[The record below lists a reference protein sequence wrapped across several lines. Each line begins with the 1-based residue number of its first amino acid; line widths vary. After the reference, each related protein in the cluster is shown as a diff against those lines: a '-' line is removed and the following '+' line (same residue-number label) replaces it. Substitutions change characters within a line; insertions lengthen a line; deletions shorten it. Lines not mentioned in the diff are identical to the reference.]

1 MKCSRSIEAGPLMG
15 SVGLRSADPLAGSAL
30 FLHRTWLAAAAVA
43 LVLSPAVASARTAPS
58 YRAAQAD
65 VAAWQANG
73 RRLLWV
79 QDGQLRPE
87 AERVIDLAH
96 GARLDG
102 LDPDSYRLRNLEG
115 AVRAAFGGN
124 PRDLAKADLLLS
136 QTLVALARDMRRSR
150 STEMKFADAAA
161 VPPVPS
167 AGLLL
172 NSAANAP
179 SLSAWLEAMP
189 WMHPAY
195 ATLRNALTSA
205 PDGRQAQIL
214 RINLE
219 RARILPA
226 AIQPGRYVLVDAA
239 AARLYM
245 IENGVVKDSM
255 RVVVGR
261 ADNPTPMLAGMLRF
275 AILNPYWNAPP
286 DLAATRLAPHVVS
299 EGIGYL
305 AKARYEV
312 LSDWGDHAKRVD
324 PRTIDWQAVVDGKM
338 PDIRMRQLPGP
349 DNSMGRMKF
358 MFPNDM
364 GIYLHD
370 TDDKSLFAAPARQK
384 SGGCIRLQSA
394 ARLGKWLY
402 GKPLTTTSKV
412 PEQKV
417 ALPNPVP
424 VYVTYLTA
432 APENGQIA
440 FRDDFYNRDG
450 LGQRPSETAAR

>member
-1 MKCSRSIEAGPLMG
+1 MTSMHLSGPPRASRPSRRFAT
-15 SVGLRSADPLAGSAL
+15 AL
-30 FLHRTWLAAAAVA
+30 LAAAGML
-43 LVLSPAVASARTAPS
+43 LVIAPSDASARTAS
-58 YRAAQAD
+58 SFRLAQGE
-65 VAAWQANG
+65 VAAWQG
-73 RRLLWV
+73 STQRSLWA
-79 QDGQLRPE
+79 QGGQLRPE
-87 AERVIDLAH
+87 ASQLIELVRS
-96 GARLDG
+96 ARLDG
-102 LDPDSYRLRNLEG
+102 LDPDAYRIRTLEG

-124 PRDLAKADLLLS
+124 PRDVQRADFMLS
-136 QTLVALARDMRRSR
+136 QTLVALARDMRATHSH
-150 STEMKFADAAA
+150 EMKFADPVAI
-161 VPPVPS
+161 PPAPS
-167 AGLLL
+167 AQLLL
-172 NSAANAP
+172 NSAATAP
-179 SLSAWLEAMP
+179 SLSEWLDRMP

-195 ATLRNALTSA
+195 AALRGAMVNASDEREGQLI
-205 PDGRQAQIL
+205 RL
-214 RINLE
+214 NME
-219 RARILPA
+219 RARVLPSA
-226 AIQPGRYVLVDAA
+226 LQPGRYVMVDAA

-245 IENGVVKDSM
+245 VENGVVKDSM

-261 ADNPTPMLAGMLRF
+261 TDNPTPMLAGMIRY

-299 EGIGYL
+299 EGVSYL
-305 AKARYEV
+305 ARAHYEV

-358 MFPNDM
+358 MFPNEM

-384 SGGCIRLQSA
+384 SGGCIRLQNASK
-394 ARLGKWLY
+394 LGKWLY

-417 ALPNPVP
+417 ALPDPVP

-440 FRDDFYNRDG
+440 YREDIYNRDG
-450 LGQRPSETAAR
+450 LGARQTAAR

>member
-1 MKCSRSIEAGPLMG
+1 MKSVRMSGAG
-15 SVGLRSADPLAGSAL
+15 PLAGSAYFSWKAL
-30 FLHRTWLAAAAVA
+30 LGAAAAA
-43 LVLSPAVASARTAPS
+43 LALSPVAASARTAPT
-58 YRAAQAD
+58 YRAAQGE

-73 RRLLWV
+73 LRSLWV
-79 QDGQLRPE
+79 QGGQLRPE
-87 AERVIDLAH
+87 AEQVINLAH
-96 GARLDG
+96 SARLDG

-115 AVRAAFGGN
+115 AVRGAFGGN
-124 PRDLAKADLLLS
+124 PRDLAKADFLLS
-136 QTLVALARDMRRSR
+136 QTLVALARDMRATRSI
-150 STEMKFADAAA
+150 EMKFADPAAI
-161 VPPVPS
+161 PPAPS

-172 NSAANAP
+172 NSAASAP
-179 SLSAWLEAMP
+179 SLSAWLDAMP

-195 ATLRNALTSA
+195 ALLRNALSGA
-205 PDGRQAQIL
+205 RDGRAAQVL
-214 RINLE
+214 HLNME
-219 RARILPA
+219 RARVLPA
-226 AIQPGRYVLVDAA
+226 AIQPGRYVMVDAA

-245 IENGVVKDSM
+245 VENGVVKDSM

-261 ADNPTPMLAGMLRF
+261 TDNPTPMLAGIIRY

-299 EGIGYL
+299 DGVGYL

-324 PRTIDWQAVVDGKM
+324 PRTIDWQAVVAGKM

-349 DNSMGRMKF
+349 DNSMGKMKF
-358 MFPNDM
+358 MFPNNM

-370 TDDKSLFAAPARQK
+370 TDDKSLFAEPARMK
-384 SGGCIRLQSA
+384 SGGCIRLQNA
-394 ARLGKWLY
+394 AKLGKWLV

-450 LGQRPSETAAR
+450 VGVRPGYNGQVAQTAAR

>member
-1 MKCSRSIEAGPLMG
+1 MTSMHLSGCPRA
-15 SVGLRSADPLAGSAL
+15 LRSTRPFAKAL
-30 FLHRTWLAAAAVA
+30 FAAVGML
-43 LVLSPAVASARTAPS
+43 LVISPAPVSARTAPS
-58 YRAAQAD
+58 YRFAQGE
-65 VAAWQANG
+65 VAAWQSSYN
-73 RRLLWV
+73 RSLWV
-79 QDGQLRPE
+79 QGGQLRPE
-87 AERVIDLAH
+87 ASQLIELVRSL
-96 GARLDG
+96 RLDG
-102 LDPDSYRLRNLEG
+102 LDPDAYRVRNLEG
-115 AVRAAFGGN
+115 AVHAAFGGN
-124 PRDLAKADLLLS
+124 PRDVQRADFMLS
-136 QTLVALARDMRRSR
+136 QTLVALARDMRATRSN
-150 STEMKFADAAA
+150 EMKFADPAAI
-161 VPPVPS
+161 PPAPS
-167 AGLLL
+167 AQLLL
-172 NSAANAP
+172 NSAATSS
-179 SLSAWLEAMP
+179 SLGEWLDRMP
-189 WMHPAY
+189 WMNPAY
-195 ATLRNALTSA
+195 SALRDAMPRA
-205 PDGRQAQIL
+205 MDGREAQLIRL
-214 RINLE
+214 NME
-219 RARILPA
+219 RTRVLPSA
-226 AIQPGRYVLVDAA
+226 LQPGRYVMVDAA

-261 ADNPTPMLAGMLRF
+261 ADNPSPMLAGMLRF
-275 AILNPYWNAPP
+275 AVLNPYWNAPP

-299 EGIGYL
+299 EGVGYL
-305 AKARYEV
+305 TRARYEV

-324 PRTIDWQAVVDGKM
+324 PRSIDWQAVVDGKM

-370 TDDKSLFAAPARQK
+370 TDDKSLFAAPERQK

-450 LGQRPSETAAR
+450 LGQRPPETAAR

>member
-1 MKCSRSIEAGPLMG
+1 MTSMHLPGRVIASRSTRPFAK
-15 SVGLRSADPLAGSAL
+15 AL
-30 FLHRTWLAAAAVA
+30 LAAAGML
-43 LVLSPAVASARTAPS
+43 LVVSPAQVSARTESS
-58 YRAAQAD
+58 YRLAQGE
-65 VAAWQANG
+65 VAAWQG
-73 RRLLWV
+73 STQRSLWA
-79 QDGQLRPE
+79 QGGQLRPQASQLIE
-87 AERVIDLAH
+87 LVRNL
-96 GARLDG
+96 RLDG
-102 LDPDSYRLRNLEG
+102 LDPDAYRVHNLEG

-124 PRDLAKADLLLS
+124 PRDVQKADFMLS
-136 QTLVALARDMRRSR
+136 QTLVAIARDMRAARSN
-150 STEMKFADAAA
+150 EMKFADPAAT
-161 VPPVPS
+161 PPAPS
-167 AGLLL
+167 AQLLL
-172 NSAANAP
+172 NSAAAAP
-179 SLSAWLEAMP
+179 SLGEWLDRMP

-195 ATLRNALTSA
+195 SALRGAMASA
-205 PDGRQAQIL
+205 KDGREAQLIRL
-214 RINLE
+214 NME
-219 RARILPA
+219 RARVFPSAL
-226 AIQPGRYVLVDAA
+226 QPGRYVMVDAA

-245 IENGVVKDSM
+245 VENGVVKDSM

-261 ADNPTPMLAGMLRF
+261 ADNPTPMLAGMIRF

-299 EGIGYL
+299 EGLGYL
-305 AKARYEV
+305 KRARYEV

-324 PRTIDWQAVVDGKM
+324 PSTIDWQAVVDGKM

-370 TDDKSLFAAPARQK
+370 TDDKSLFAAPERQK
-384 SGGCIRLQSA
+384 SGGCIRLQNA

-402 GKPLTTTSKV
+402 GKPLTTTSKL

-417 ALPNPVP
+417 ALPIPVP

-450 LGQRPSETAAR
+450 LGARQTAAR